1 MMGAM
6 ADDPGGSTA
15 RSSVTVAVW
24 TLVSRAAG
32 MVRVLVIGALLGPT
46 YFTNVF
52 QASYVLPNQVFT
64 VMAGPVVGM
73 VVVPSVVRAVAAGGA
88 QHASL
93 LMGRISGRM
102 MALAGIGALGLALLS
117 PALAWSLVFGIPEP
131 ERQRAWLLCILLI
144 LFVAPQVLLYVLAEL
159 GVAAQQGRHRFALAA
174 GAPAV
179 ESVGTVLT
187 LAVTASVYGVGLEVA
202 QVPLSMIIMLGVGT
216 TVSALLHAGLQVYGA
231 RRVGVSLR
239 PTRGW
244 RDDTEARDTLRRMV
258 RSSPVAASQALT
270 DYFLTVVAATVP
282 GGVLVVNLAYQVFS
296 ALSFVGTRAVSMA
309 ALPGLSVAAAA
320 NDPRRFGVS
329 WRQGVFYA
337 LLAGIPLCAL
347 LAVFSGQT
355 ADLLAVGKLS
365 EGPLIAELS
374 ACLLIAAF
382 AQLVSGIHDFAR
394 QALFSRL
401 DDRGPT
407 LASMIALGTGTLVTA
422 ATMLLPADG
431 TRLTGLLV
439 ALLAGEFAAAMTAL
453 SRLRAM
459 MRPEPMIDRRD
470 AGVIV
475 AATTAMLPMLAA
487 GWWLMST
494 LDTTGGVQLVLLIG
508 CGLATLV
515 PYGAVLYFASVL
527 PDVRPRRSRRV
538 CRR

>member
-1 MMGAM
+1 MIS
-6 ADDPGGSTA
+6 STA

-32 MVRVLVIGALLGPT
+32 LIRVLVIGALLGPT

-73 VVVPSVVRAVAAGGA
+73 VVVPSVVRAMTEGGTR
-88 QHASL
+88 HASEV
-93 LMGRISGRM
+93 MGRISGRM
-102 MALAGIGALGLALLS
+102 MALAAVGAIGLALLS
-117 PALAWSLVFGIPEP
+117 PALAWTLVFGVPEP
-131 ERQRAWLLCILLI
+131 DRQRAWLLCIVLI

-179 ESVGTVLT
+179 ESVGTVVT
-187 LAVTASVYGVGLEVA
+187 LVVTAWIYGTGLEVS
-202 QVPLSMIIMLGVGT
+202 QVPLSMILMLGVGT
-216 TVSALLHAGLQVYGA
+216 TASAFVHAALQVYGA

-239 PTRGW
+239 PRRGW
-244 RDDTEARDTLRRMV
+244 REDTEARETLRRMV
-258 RSSPVAASQALT
+258 RSSPVAAGQALT

-282 GGVLVVNLAYQVFS
+282 GGVLIVNLAYQVFS

-309 ALPGLSVAAAA
+309 ALPGLSVAAAV
-320 NDPRRFGVS
+320 NDARRFGSS

-347 LAVFSGQT
+347 LAVFADPT
-355 ADLLAVGKLS
+355 ASLLAVGKLS

-374 ACLLIAAF
+374 TCLMIAAF

-394 QALFSRL
+394 QALFARL

-407 LASMIALGTGTLVTA
+407 LASMIALGTSTAVTASTLV
-422 ATMLLPADG
+422 LPPDG

-439 ALLAGEFAAAMTAL
+439 ALLAGEFAAAVTAL

-459 MRPEPMIDRRD
+459 MRPESMIDRRD
-470 AGVIV
+470 ARIIV
-475 AATTAMLPMLAA
+475 TATVAMLPVLVVGWRLVHPVDVAEAILLA
-487 GWWLMST
+487 L
-494 LDTTGGVQLVLLIG
+494 LVG

-515 PYGAVLYFASVL
+515 PYAVVLYFSSAL
-527 PDVRPRRSRRV
+527 PGVSRKRNRRR
-538 CRR
+538 